1 MMKLSSTKLILGIVL
16 TLTVLGLLRY
26 KPWSR
31 TGAATSRDV
40 IHEGTNKKAIRSLT
54 VGYLPV
60 TCHLTCPVTDFASKT
75 TQTNTNFNSRVFSD
89 FPTVVSA
96 LEAKQIQATFMI
108 VPLAMKLRE
117 QGVPVRICYLGHRDG
132 SEIVVAKNSRA
143 RSLVD
148 LKGKKVAIP
157 SPYSNQNFVIHKLME
172 DYGMQPEDINFV
184 VLPPPDM
191 PTSLASGAIDGYFVG
206 EPFCAKAELD
216 GIGRVLYYAR
226 DIWPNFIS
234 CALVV
239 HEDLIKNNP
248 DVVADLVRGIA
259 ASGAWAET
267 HRAEAAK
274 LVSPYYRQDEKVLNY
289 VLTADPKRVS
299 YVQLTPTD
307 IDLQQIQDM
316 GLKMGLLTKRIPMSE
331 LIDRDFVP
339 QVITPAPIDA
349 AKYRNRNKIF
359 TVEKDAQKKSSATTN
374 ICFCYKFIGQTNLT
388 DNFITL
394 KSKKHHYIYF
404 LKI

>member
-1 MMKLSSTKLILGIVL
+1 MRISTGIRL
-16 TLTVLGLLRY
+16 TLGVVVTLTALGLLRY
-26 KPWSR
+26 RPWKGDHNQS
-31 TGAATSRDV
+31 ARDV
-40 IHEGTNKKAIRSLT
+40 IHEGSNKKATRELT
-54 VGYLPV
+54 VGFLPV

-96 LEAKQIQATFMI
+96 LEAKQVQATFMI

-117 QGVPVRICYLGHRDG
+117 QGVPVKICYLGHRDG
-132 SEIVVAKNSRA
+132 SEIIVGKFSKI
-143 RSLVD
+143 RSLLD

-157 SPYSNQNFVIHKLME
+157 SPFSNQNFVIHKLM
-172 DYGMQPEDINFV
+172 DDHGMKPEDISFV

-191 PTSLASGAIDGYFVG
+191 PTSLAAGAIDAYFVG

-239 HEDLIKNNP
+239 HEDLIKSNP
-248 DVVADLVRGIA
+248 DVVQDLVRGIA
-259 ASGAWAET
+259 ESGAWAET

-274 LVSPYYRQDEKVLNY
+274 LVSPYFRQDEKVLNY
-289 VLTADPKRVS
+289 VLTADPHRVS
-299 YVQLTPTD
+299 YVNLTPTD
-307 IDLQQIQDM
+307 KDLQSIQNM
-316 GLKMGLLTKRIPMSE
+316 GLKMGLLTKEIPMNE

-339 QVITPAPIDA
+339 EVITPAPID
-349 AKYRNRNKIF
+349 
-359 TVEKDAQKKSSATTN
+359 VSN
-374 ICFCYKFIGQTNLT
+374 IPP
-388 DNFITL
+388 
-394 KSKKHHYIYF
+394 SKQ
-404 LKI
+404 

>member
-1 MMKLSSTKLILGIVL
+1 MKGTGVRLAIGVILI
-16 TLTVLGLLRY
+16 LTVLGLLRY
-26 KPWSR
+26 RPWSSS
-31 TGAATSRDV
+31 GAASARDV
-40 IHEGTNKKAIRSLT
+40 IHEGSNKKATRELT
-54 VGYLPV
+54 VGFLPV

-117 QGVPVRICYLGHRDG
+117 QGVPVKICYLGHRDG
-132 SEIVVAKNSRA
+132 SEIIVGKFSKI
-143 RSLVD
+143 RSLSD

-157 SPYSNQNFVIHKLME
+157 SPFSNQNFVMHKLMT
-172 DYGMQPEDINFV
+172 DYGMAQEDITFV

-239 HEDLIKNNP
+239 HEDLIKSNP
-248 DVVADLVRGIA
+248 EIVHDLVRGIA

-289 VLTADPKRVS
+289 VLTADPHRVS
-299 YVQLTPTD
+299 YINLTPTD
-307 IDLQQIQDM
+307 ADLQMIQDM
-316 GLKMGLLTKRIPMSE
+316 GIKMGMLTKQIPMSE

-339 QVITPAPIDA
+339 EVITPADINTAVIPG
-349 AKYRNRNKIF
+349 K
-359 TVEKDAQKKSSATTN
+359 
-374 ICFCYKFIGQTNLT
+374 
-388 DNFITL
+388 
-394 KSKKHHYIYF
+394 
-404 LKI
+404 

>member
-1 MMKLSSTKLILGIVL
+1 M
-16 TLTVLGLLRY
+16 
-26 KPWSR
+26 
-31 TGAATSRDV
+31 SRDV
-40 IHEGTNKKAIRSLT
+40 IHEGSNKKASRELT

-96 LEAKQIQATFMI
+96 LEAKQVQATFMI

-117 QGVPVRICYLGHRDG
+117 QGVPVKICYLGHRDG
-132 SEIVVAKNSRA
+132 SEIVVGKNSKI
-143 RSLVD
+143 RSLLD

-157 SPYSNQNFVIHKLME
+157 SPYSNQNFVIHKLMD
-172 DYGMQPEDINFV
+172 DYGMKQEDITFV

-216 GIGRVLYYAR
+216 GIGRILYYAR

-239 HEDLIKNNP
+239 HEDLIKENP
-248 DVVADLVRGIA
+248 DVVQDLVRGIA
-259 ASGAWAET
+259 ESGAWAET

-299 YVQLTPTD
+299 YLKLTPTD
-307 IDLQQIQDM
+307 EDLQQIQDQGM
-316 GLKMGLLTKRIPMSE
+316 KMGLLTKRVPMNE
-331 LIDRDFVP
+331 LIDRNFVP
-339 QVITPAPIDA
+339 QVIAPAPIDA
-349 AKYRNRNKIF
+349 GKIP
-359 TVEKDAQKKSSATTN
+359 EPKK
-374 ICFCYKFIGQTNLT
+374 
-388 DNFITL
+388 
-394 KSKKHHYIYF
+394 
-404 LKI
+404 

>member
-1 MMKLSSTKLILGIVL
+1 MKLTVTRLITGVIL
-16 TLTVLGLLRY
+16 TLAVLGMLRY
-26 KPWSR
+26 RPWSR
-31 TGAATSRDV
+31 SGTFNSRDV
-40 IHEGTNKKAIRSLT
+40 IHEGLNKMASRELT

-96 LEAKQIQATFMI
+96 LEAKQVQATFMI

-117 QGVPVRICYLGHRDG
+117 QGVPVKICYLGHRDG
-132 SEIVVAKNSRA
+132 SEIVVAKNSRI
-143 RSLVD
+143 RSLAD

-157 SPYSNQNFVIHKLME
+157 SLYSNQHFVIRKLMD
-172 DYGMQPEDINFV
+172 DYGMKEEDITFI

-216 GIGRVLYYAR
+216 GIGRILYYAR

-239 HEDLIKNNP
+239 HEDLIKGNP
-248 DVVADLVRGIA
+248 DIVEDLVRGIA
-259 ASGAWAET
+259 ESGAWAET

-274 LVSPYYRQDEKVLNY
+274 LASPYYRQDEKVLNY

-299 YVQLTPTD
+299 YLKLTPTD
-307 IDLQQIQDM
+307 EDLQQIQDQ
-316 GLKMGLLTKRIPMSE
+316 GIKMGLLTKRVPMNE
-331 LIDRDFVP
+331 LIDRNFVP
-339 QVITPAPIDA
+339 RVITPAPIDA
-349 AKYRNRNKIF
+349 GKIP
-359 TVEKDAQKKSSATTN
+359 EPK
-374 ICFCYKFIGQTNLT
+374 
-388 DNFITL
+388 
-394 KSKKHHYIYF
+394 
-404 LKI
+404 

>member
-1 MMKLSSTKLILGIVL
+1 MKLSFSRIIIIVAL
-16 TLTVLGLLRY
+16 VVTTLGLLRY
-26 KPWSR
+26 RPWNGS
-31 TGAATSRDV
+31 GAINARDV
-40 IHEGTNKKAIRSLT
+40 IHEGTNKQATRELT

-96 LEAKQIQATFMI
+96 LEAKQVQATFMI

-117 QGVPVRICYLGHRDG
+117 QGVPVKICYLGHRDG
-132 SEIVVAKNSRA
+132 SEIVVGKNSRI

-148 LKGKKVAIP
+148 LKGKKMAIP
-157 SPYSNQNFVIHKLME
+157 SPYSNQNFVVHKLME
-172 DYGMQPEDINFV
+172 EYGMNPDDISFV

-191 PTSLASGAIDGYFVG
+191 PTSLASGAIDAYFVG

-216 GIGRVLYYAR
+216 GIGRILYYAR

-239 HEDLIKNNP
+239 HEDLIKENP
-248 DVVADLVRGIA
+248 DVVNDLVRGIA
-259 ASGAWAET
+259 QSGAWAET

-274 LVSPYYRQDEKVLNY
+274 LVSPYYRQDERVLNY

-299 YVQLTPTD
+299 YLKLTPTD
-307 IDLQQIQDM
+307 EDLQQIQDQ
-316 GLKMGLLTKRIPMSE
+316 GIKMGLLTKRIPMNE
-331 LIDRDFVP
+331 LIDRDYVP

-349 AKYRNRNKIF
+349 TRIPGNKKY
-359 TVEKDAQKKSSATTN
+359 
-374 ICFCYKFIGQTNLT
+374 
-388 DNFITL
+388 
-394 KSKKHHYIYF
+394 
-404 LKI
+404 